1 MTAPAP
7 QAYVQGQGAASADGL
22 NTFEQVLTNFAM
34 AATFI
39 GLPGMQIFVQ
49 GFVEPG
55 DGGQGPFYWNPLSA
69 GPSDGVSVIVPQGVA
84 QGAWVRIGPA
94 SAYSLQILLTGFAI
108 TVANNITQL
117 ILQPAGT
124 LATGQVTFPAVPLDG
139 QILGIASSQTITA
152 LTLTANI
159 GQTLLGA
166 VTTLAANT
174 GVRYQ
179 YVASIKTWFRV

>member
-1 MTAPAP
+1 
-7 QAYVQGQGAASADGL
+7 
-22 NTFEQVLTNFAM
+22 
-34 AATFI
+34 
-39 GLPGMQIFVQ
+39 
-49 GFVEPG
+49 
-55 DGGQGPFYWNPLSA
+55 
-69 GPSDGVSVIVPQGVA
+69 VSVIVPQGVA